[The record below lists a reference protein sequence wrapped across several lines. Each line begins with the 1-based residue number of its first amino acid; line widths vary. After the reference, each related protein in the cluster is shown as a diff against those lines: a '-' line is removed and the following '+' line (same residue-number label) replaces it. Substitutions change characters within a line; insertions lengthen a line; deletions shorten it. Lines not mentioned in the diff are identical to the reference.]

1 MENYVATKLQLFKN
15 LYKYGIRREVRKV
28 GVVNLDSDFAELFT
42 ARDIPVDNMY
52 TYGIH
57 AKAQVRA
64 ENIAYFTDHTE
75 FDVKMPSEHFHIS
88 TKLLWEFN
96 VSNILAALC
105 VFVSQQLQISDIERV
120 IENFEKIPWRL
131 EKVPNPRN
139 LEIYVDYAH
148 TEDSLKA
155 VLSTLKKMYPWKKIL
170 TVFWA
175 TGDRDKTKRPKMGEI
190 VHLMSDIII
199 LTDDDTYSENSLEII
214 AWVIAGIPRRDGE
227 NFWIIPNREDAIRT
241 ALIMMEDDDIL
252 LLAGKWS
259 ETIQITQK
267 WPIPWSDRHTTERLL
282 SEIQTQELIRE
293 K

>member
-1 MENYVATKLQLFKN
+1 MENYVNTKLQLFKN
-15 LYKYGIRREVRKV
+15 LYQYGIRREVRKV

-57 AKAQVRA
+57 TKAQVRA
-64 ENIAYFTDHTE
+64 ENIVYFTDHTE
-75 FDVKMPSEHFHIS
+75 FDVKMPSEYFHIS

-105 VFVSQQLQISDIERV
+105 VLVSQQLQISDIERV
-120 IENFEKIPWRL
+120 IEKFEKIPGRL
-131 EKVPNPRN
+131 ERVPNPRN

-155 VLSTLKKMYPWKKIL
+155 VLSTLKKMYPWKKIV

-175 TGDRDKTKRPKMGEI
+175 TGDRDTSKRPKMGEI
-190 VHLMSDIII
+190 VHLMSEKIIV
-199 LTDDDTYSENSLEII
+199 TDDDTYSENSLEII

-259 ETIQITQK
+259 ETVQVTQQ
-267 WPIPWSDRHTTERLL
+267 WPIPWSDRLITERLL
-282 SEIQTQELIRE
+282 SEIQKQELGG
-293 K
+293 KK